1 MDDVLIQGGN
11 REPSWRARILTA
23 IAVLLVLTFVIA
35 THLPHGRPTPA
46 HRRAATVT
54 AGPVQLAGLGSG
66 AAGLLDGAARNH
78 RTGPALDQ
86 QSRAAAHFLQ

>member
-1 MDDVLIQGGN
+1 MDDVLSQGED
-11 REPSWRARILTA
+11 RELSWRARILAA
-23 IAVLLVLTFVIA
+23 ITVLLVLAFVVA
-35 THLPHGRPTPA
+35 AHLPHERPSPV
-46 HRRAATVT
+46 HHRAALVT

-66 AAGLLDGAARNH
+66 AAGLLDGAARTH